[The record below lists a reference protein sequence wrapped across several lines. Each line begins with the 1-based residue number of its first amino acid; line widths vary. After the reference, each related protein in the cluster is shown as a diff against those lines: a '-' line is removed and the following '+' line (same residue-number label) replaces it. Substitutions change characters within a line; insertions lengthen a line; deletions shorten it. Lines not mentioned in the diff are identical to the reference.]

1 MCHLSLFSIKYFDI
15 FLRASNNFL
24 YIKTSKLFHVL
35 FTATVFLSFRAV
47 LFYSGIVSRSLLFS
61 KIYWFPQPRFPPPP
75 PPPPHSCFLGLPFLL
90 RNHWAKDEQLF
101 FGVRACQAGSS
112 FFLLW
117 THRSS
122 KLHTNI
128 HALST
133 SFHGSHALV
142 AMVSWSLPYKPSVF

>member
-61 KIYWFPQPRFPPPP
+61 KIYWFPQPRFPQP
-75 PPPPHSCFLGLPFLL
+75 PPPPHPIRAFLVFHSSSEITGLKMNSFSLESGLVKQVHP
-90 RNHWAKDEQLF
+90 
-101 FGVRACQAGSS
+101 SS
-112 FFLLW
+112 FSGPTGPPSSTLTYMPSPQVSMAAMLW
-117 THRSS
+117 
-122 KLHTNI
+122 
-128 HALST
+128 
-133 SFHGSHALV
+133 
-142 AMVSWSLPYKPSVF
+142 WQW